1 MLCAVMCTGFDV
13 MLLLALAV
21 GGQHDVDSVVIDT
34 SESRAHCLLAR
45 IIVDEVGKKSAK
57 PTIPVRGSGPRPVW
71 RVH

>member
-1 MLCAVMCTGFDV
+1 MLCTVMCTGFDV

-45 IIVDEVGKKSAK
+45 IIVDEVGKK
-57 PTIPVRGSGPRPVW
+57 
-71 RVH
+71 